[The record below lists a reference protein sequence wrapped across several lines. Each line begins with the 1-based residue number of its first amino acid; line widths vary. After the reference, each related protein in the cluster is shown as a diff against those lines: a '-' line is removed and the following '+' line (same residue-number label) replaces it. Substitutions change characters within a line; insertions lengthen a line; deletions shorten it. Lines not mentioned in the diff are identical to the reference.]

1 MDPATLA
8 GLILLAGIV
17 IGIVYS
23 VPIAVVIGTASF
35 LAAIPLLGLEHAVI
49 VTAQRVFTGINSFPL
64 LAIPLFVLAGVIM
77 NTGGI
82 AGRLVDAAKVLTG
95 RMPASLAQTNVV
107 ANAMF
112 GSVSGA
118 AVAAAAAVGSVMNPR
133 MVAEGYDRRFAASVN
148 VASASSGM
156 LLPPSNT
163 FIVYALVSGSSIA
176 ALFMAGIGPGL
187 LWALACMVVVYAY
200 ARKQPGKLKSDER
213 VTFAQG
219 AQVMWRAAPSLLMIV
234 VVIGGILGGFFTA
247 TESAS
252 IAVVYCLLLSAIY
265 RTIGFK
271 HLPEILVDASRT
283 TAIVML
289 LVGVSTALSFV
300 MTFAGIPDAISG
312 FVLGLTDSPTVVLL
326 LMMAVLILIGT
337 VMDPTPAILI
347 FVPIFLP
354 IATEFGIDP
363 VHFGAMV
370 VMNLSLGVIT
380 PPIGNVLFVGSRVA
394 GLPIEPVI
402 GQLWRFLGMILLALL
417 LVVFI
422 PHLSVWLP
430 TVLGL
435 M

>member
-8 GLILLAGIV
+8 AVILLAGIV
-17 IGIVYS
+17 IGIVFS

-35 LAAIPLLGLEHAVI
+35 LAAIPLLGLENAVVI
-49 VTAQRVFTGINSFPL
+49 TAQRIFTGINSFPL

-118 AVAAAAAVGSVMNPR
+118 AVAAAAAVGNVMNPR
-133 MVAEGYDRRFAASVN
+133 MAAEGYDRRFAAAVN
-148 VASASSGM
+148 VASASSEM

-176 ALFMAGIGPGL
+176 ALFMSGVGPGL
-187 LWALACMVVVYAY
+187 LWALACMVVVYLY
-200 ARKQPGKLKSDER
+200 ARRQPGRLKSVQR

-219 AQVMWRAAPSLLMIV
+219 AQVMGRALPSMLMIV

-252 IAVVYCLLLSAIY
+252 IAVVYCLVLSALY
-265 RTIGFK
+265 RTIRVK
-271 HLPEILVDASRT
+271 DLPEILVDAGRT

-312 FVLGLTDSPTVVLL
+312 AVLGLTDSPTVVLL
-326 LMMAVLILIGT
+326 LMMVVLIAVGT

-380 PPIGNVLFVGSRVA
+380 PPIGNVLLVGSRVA
-394 GLPIEPVI
+394 RLPIEQVI
-402 GQLWRFLGMILLALL
+402 GRLWPFLGAILIALL
-417 LVVFI
+417 LVVFL
-422 PHLSVWLP
+422 PQLSVWLP
-430 TVLGL
+430 TVLNL